1 MTYYIK
7 GGYAQMAFLIFFLL
21 LTVTIL
27 YYLFEVSFKSF
38 SRVSMAGLME
48 DIRSRWIHKFDFVE
62 KYDLVLNSLGAFSFF
77 MQLTL
82 FIYSFLFLERFLYNP
97 IHRITLLIFAFLFT
111 FNFLF
116 YTIAYFFR
124 EIIIKKLIF
133 LYPLPWFFFSPA
145 NIIFSFFLKRSPE
158 EKNGSQDELSE
169 KELEVFIEEGT
180 KEGLIESEDKE
191 MLTSILEFGDTLV
204 KEIMTPRVDMIYIP
218 IDIGLN
224 ELVQM
229 INDKK
234 KSRYPVISGRVD
246 NIEGI
251 ILSKDVFNYLD
262 KPDFD
267 IKSII
272 RKAFFIPETMRI
284 LELLKTLQKS
294 RLKFAIVVDE
304 FGGVSGLVTME
315 DIIEEIVGEIQ
326 DEYDEDVEQIRKEK
340 DYFIVN
346 GDTDIF
352 ELGETLKI
360 KIDEDEDYQTV
371 GGFISYKLGR
381 IPNQLDKIN
390 LHNYQLQVIEMEKN
404 RIIKVKITNQDL

>member
-1 MTYYIK
+1 MTE
-7 GGYAQMAFLIFFLL
+7 
-21 LTVTIL
+21 TIL
-27 YYLFEVSFKSF
+27 YYQFEISFKSF

-204 KEIMTPRVDMIYIP
+204 NEIMTPRVDMIYIP

-262 KPDFD
+262 KPDFN

-381 IPNQLDKIN
+381 IPNQLDKIT

>member
-1 MTYYIK
+1 
-7 GGYAQMAFLIFFLL
+7 
-21 LTVTIL
+21 
-27 YYLFEVSFKSF
+27 
-38 SRVSMAGLME
+38 
-48 DIRSRWIHKFDFVE
+48 
-62 KYDLVLNSLGAFSFF
+62 
-77 MQLTL
+77 
-82 FIYSFLFLERFLYNP
+82 
-97 IHRITLLIFAFLFT
+97 
-111 FNFLF
+111 
-116 YTIAYFFR
+116 
-124 EIIIKKLIF
+124 
-133 LYPLPWFFFSPA
+133 
-145 NIIFSFFLKRSPE
+145 
-158 EKNGSQDELSE
+158 
-169 KELEVFIEEGT
+169 
-180 KEGLIESEDKE
+180 LIESEDKE

>member
-1 MTYYIK
+1 
-7 GGYAQMAFLIFFLL
+7 MAFFTFFLL

-82 FIYSFLFLERFLYNP
+82 FIYSFLLLERFLYNP
-97 IHRITLLIFAFLFT
+97 LHRITLLIFAFLFT
-111 FNFLF
+111 FNFLL

-133 LYPLPWFFFSPA
+133 LYILPWFFFSPA
-145 NIIFSFFLKRSPE
+145 NIIFSFFLKRSPD
-158 EKNGSQDELSE
+158 EKNDSPDELSE

-191 MLTSILEFGDTLV
+191 MITSILEFGDTLV

-218 IDIGLN
+218 IDIDLN

-262 KPDFD
+262 KPNFD

-294 RLKFAIVVDE
+294 KLKFAIVVDE

-360 KIDEDEDYQTV
+360 KIDEVEDYQTV

-381 IPNQLDKIN
+381 IPNQLDKIT

>member
-1 MTYYIK
+1 
-7 GGYAQMAFLIFFLL
+7 MAFLIFFLL

-48 DIRSRWIHKFDFVE
+48 DIRSRWIHKFHFVE

-111 FNFLF
+111 FNFLL

-145 NIIFSFFLKRSPE
+145 NIVFSFFLKRSPE

-204 KEIMTPRVDMIYIP
+204 KEIMTPRVDMIHIP

-340 DYFIVN
+340 DYFIVT

-352 ELGETLKI
+352 ELGEILKI

-381 IPNQLDKIN
+381 IPNQLDKIT

>member
-1 MTYYIK
+1 
-7 GGYAQMAFLIFFLL
+7 MAFLIFFLL

-27 YYLFEVSFKSF
+27 YYLFEISFKSF

-251 ILSKDVFNYLD
+251 ILSKDIFNYLD
-262 KPDFD
+262 KPDFN

-340 DYFIVN
+340 DYFIVT

-381 IPNQLDKIN
+381 IPNQLDKIT

>member
-1 MTYYIK
+1 
-7 GGYAQMAFLIFFLL
+7 MAFLIFFLL

-48 DIRSRWIHKFDFVE
+48 DIRGRWIHKFHFVE

-111 FNFLF
+111 FNFLL

-145 NIIFSFFLKRSPE
+145 NIVFSFFLKRSPE

-340 DYFIVN
+340 DYFIVT

-381 IPNQLDKIN
+381 IPNQLDKIT

>member
-1 MTYYIK
+1 
-7 GGYAQMAFLIFFLL
+7 MAFFIFFLL

-111 FNFLF
+111 FNFLL

-124 EIIIKKLIF
+124 ENIIKKLIF
-133 LYPLPWFFFSPA
+133 LYPLPWVFFSPA

-169 KELEVFIEEGT
+169 KELEVFIEEGA

-191 MLTSILEFGDTLV
+191 MITSILEFGDTLV

-224 ELVQM
+224 ELVQL

-262 KPDFD
+262 KPDFN

-284 LELLKTLQKS
+284 LELLKALQKS
-294 RLKFAIVVDE
+294 KLKFAIVVDE

-381 IPNQLDKIN
+381 IPNQLDKIT

>member
-1 MTYYIK
+1 
-7 GGYAQMAFLIFFLL
+7 MAFLIFFLL

-27 YYLFEVSFKSF
+27 YYLFEISFKSF

-262 KPDFD
+262 KTDFD

-340 DYFIVN
+340 DYFIVT

>member
-1 MTYYIK
+1 
-7 GGYAQMAFLIFFLL
+7 
-21 LTVTIL
+21 
-27 YYLFEVSFKSF
+27 
-38 SRVSMAGLME
+38 MAGLME

-111 FNFLF
+111 FNFLL

-124 EIIIKKLIF
+124 ENIIKKLIF
-133 LYPLPWFFFSPA
+133 LYPLPWVFFSPA

-169 KELEVFIEEGT
+169 KELEVFIEEGA

-191 MLTSILEFGDTLV
+191 MITSILEFGDTLV

-224 ELVQM
+224 ELVQL

-262 KPDFD
+262 KPDFN

-284 LELLKTLQKS
+284 LELLKALQKS
-294 RLKFAIVVDE
+294 KLKFAIVVDE

-381 IPNQLDKIN
+381 IPNQLDKIT

>member
-1 MTYYIK
+1 
-7 GGYAQMAFLIFFLL
+7 MAFLIFFLL

-48 DIRSRWIHKFDFVE
+48 DIRSRWIHKFHFVE

-111 FNFLF
+111 FNFLL

-145 NIIFSFFLKRSPE
+145 NIVFSFFLKRSPE

-340 DYFIVN
+340 DYFIVT

-381 IPNQLDKIN
+381 IPNQLDKIT